1 MASNIS
7 TENTYNIMPFTEGKF
22 IGSTWEESGSKMVVY
37 SKVDP
42 STIKDKQT
50 ISMAMLWV
58 DDDIKKAGFV
68 PTLYNNQYHGFTS
81 NTLTL
86 YILSVL
92 ILLGMLIGYV
102 LFKCSV
108 H

>member
-1 MASNIS
+1 MNNDTTLAAEDYKTLRDLPPEVIQVIQ
-7 TENTYNIMPFTEGKF
+7 EI
-22 IGSTWEESGSKMVVY
+22 VA
-37 SKVDP
+37 
-42 STIKDKQT
+42 Q
-50 ISMAMLWV
+50 
-58 DDDIKKAGFV
+58 DIKKAGFV

-86 YILSVL
+86 
-92 ILLGMLIGYV
+92 LGMLIGYV